1 MISKE
6 GSLRMTRE
14 RNLDIARRKLSS
26 QDTPSEII
34 NMEVLTQAD
43 KQKLKGFLSEAVA
56 SLQTIADEREHYN
69 DIASRIE
76 KDMGINKKVFKK
88 TAELVS
94 KGTLEEVKQLHED
107 ADDLYSQVSTV
118 V

>member
-6 GSLRMTRE
+6 GALRITRE
-14 RNLDIARRKLSS
+14 RNLDRARKLCSKE
-26 QDTPSEII
+26 TPSGVI
-34 NMEVLTQAD
+34 NMEILNQPD